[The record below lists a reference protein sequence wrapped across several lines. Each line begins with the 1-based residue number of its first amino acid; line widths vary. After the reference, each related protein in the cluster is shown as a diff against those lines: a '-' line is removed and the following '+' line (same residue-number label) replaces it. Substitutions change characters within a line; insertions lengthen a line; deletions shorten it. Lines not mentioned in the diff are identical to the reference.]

1 MYSDCK
7 QTVSLPI
14 VSHCEPGS
22 TPQWNYF
29 QEQKLYIFHWIQFF
43 QWAGIA
49 KKKIKKNVQTLTLAI
64 TLVLTKTKLHMKSI
78 KIAIALGEM
87 LENWIYNFHSV
98 TRV

>member
-49 KKKIKKNVQTLTLAI
+49 KKKINVQTLTLAI

-78 KIAIALGEM
+78 KIAKALGEM
-87 LENWIYNFHSV
+87 LENWI
-98 TRV
+98 